1 MNVLLPRLSFLV
13 SWLCMGPL
21 FAQAPQDTVRLLS
34 EITVQAYQAN
44 RDPVNIPA
52 SIGVVQTDEFNRFST
67 ASLLPAFNMLPGI
80 RMEERSP
87 GSYRFSIRGSLLR
100 SPFGVRNVK
109 FYWNGLPFT
118 DGGGNTYLNLIDLNG
133 LNDAEVIKGPAGSLY
148 GAGTGGAVLLR
159 SPIPSES
166 AAGLLSQYGSYG
178 TLRIGADLATYTDNT
193 ASRIQFVRQQAD
205 GYREQSRMWRNAF
218 QGDIVYTLE
227 PATLMHLTV
236 LSTDLYYQTPGGL
249 TESQYLADPQQAR
262 PSSPA
267 GPGAVEQKASVTNRT
282 TLGGMTLEHQWSHTW
297 STTLGAVFSR
307 SQFENAA
314 IRNYE
319 VRDERNIGA
328 RLTTTYEKKTEAL
341 AARVVAGGEYQ
352 RLESPITVTD
362 NIGGTPGTLLISSDQ
377 VTSSQGM
384 AFLQGEVEWPVGW
397 QAVGGVSVNFVH
409 YTDVRSAPPPASN
422 NSRAFTPQVMPR
434 IAILRKVSPSANLF
448 VSASRGFSP
457 PTVAELIPS
466 TGVYNNGLSPES
478 GWSYEAGVS
487 GTVKD
492 RLTYHLAL
500 YDFRLTNAIVLQ
512 RDSSGADYYVNA
524 GDTRQQGVE
533 GNASWMKSWPGFTRN
548 LKLTL
553 GFTYSHFR
561 FGTYINDGNDY
572 SGNPLTGVPP
582 WVLAFGADI
591 GFRNGLYAQLT
602 GNYADRIPLNDAST
616 DFASDYFLLG
626 VRTGIRLDGALPI
639 DIYAGAD
646 NVLNQSYSLGNDLNA
661 AGKRYFNPAPP
672 VNFYVGLIGRLPI
685 KLPE

>member
-1 MNVLLPRLSFLV
+1 MNALLPRLSFLV
-13 SWLCMGPL
+13 TWVCIGPL
-21 FAQAPQDTVRLLS
+21 FAQAPQDTVRLLG
-34 EITVQAYQAN
+34 EITVEAYQAN

-52 SIGVVQTDEFNRFST
+52 SIGVVQTEEFNRFST
-67 ASLLPAFNMLPGI
+67 TSLLPAFNMLPGI

-118 DGGGNTYLNLIDLNG
+118 DGGGNTYLNLIDLYG
-133 LNDAEVIKGPAGSLY
+133 LSDAEVIKGPAGSLY
-148 GAGTGGAVLLR
+148 GAGTGGAVLVR
-159 SPIPSES
+159 SPIPSET
-166 AAGLLSQYGSYG
+166 AIGLVSQYGSYG
-178 TLRIGADLATYTDNT
+178 ALRIGADVSAYTGNT

-205 GYREQSRMWRNAF
+205 GYREQSGMWRNAF

-227 PATLMHLTV
+227 PTTLVQITV
-236 LSTDLYYQTPGGL
+236 LSTDIYYQTPGGL

-262 PSSPA
+262 PASPA

-282 TLGGMTLEHQWSHTW
+282 TLTGITIEHQWSNAW
-297 STTLGAVFSR
+297 SSTLGIVFSR

-314 IRNYE
+314 IRNFE
-319 VRDERNIGA
+319 VRDEKNGGA
-328 RLTTTYEKKTEAL
+328 RLTTTFERKTETR
-341 AARVVAGGEYQ
+341 AARVVVGAEYQ

-362 NIGGTPGTLLISSDQ
+362 NTGGTPGAQLISNDQ
-377 VTSSQGM
+377 VTSSQGL
-384 AFLQGEVEWPVGW
+384 AFLQGEVEWQSGW
-397 QAVGGVSVNFVH
+397 QAVAGMSVNFVH
-409 YTDVRSAPPPASN
+409 YTDVRSAPLPAFN
-422 NSRAFTPQVMPR
+422 NSRAFSPQVMPR
-434 IAILRKVSPSANLF
+434 IAFLRKVSPSVNLF

-466 TGVYNNGLSPES
+466 TGIYNAGLSPES

-487 GTVKD
+487 GMLKEN
-492 RLTYHLAL
+492 LSYHLAV

-533 GNASWMKSWPGFTRN
+533 GSASWMKSWPRFTRN

-561 FGTYINDGNDY
+561 FGNYIHDGNDY

-582 WVLAFGADI
+582 WALAFGADI
-591 GFRNGLYAQLT
+591 GFRNGMYARLT

-626 VRTGIRLDGALPI
+626 IRAGIRLNGALPV

-672 VNFYVGLIGRLPI
+672 ANFYAGLIARLPL
-685 KLPE
+685 K